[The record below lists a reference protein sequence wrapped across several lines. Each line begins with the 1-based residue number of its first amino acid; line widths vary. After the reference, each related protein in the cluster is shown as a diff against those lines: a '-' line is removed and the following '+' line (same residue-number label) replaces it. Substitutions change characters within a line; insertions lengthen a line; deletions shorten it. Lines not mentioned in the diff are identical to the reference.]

1 LFTVYTKERQRG
13 NKREEREDAREH
25 DREMDCFF
33 CVGMMCTSVVFASK
47 TSSLRLLLCPVNN
60 FHNKYLHHPIHCYL
74 ARSLSLALILCV
86 LIPQKKAFS
95 ENTYSDGALGI
106 AQRANPGDWSPDMM
120 KVTELSREIG
130 GYGDKEIFQMMML
143 GQGFRSYIVA
153 EDRRTG
159 EIVGCAQLT
168 RIQVLSLLALLVRK

>member
-1 LFTVYTKERQRG
+1 
-13 NKREEREDAREH
+13 
-25 DREMDCFF
+25 M
-33 CVGMMCTSVVFASK
+33 
-47 TSSLRLLLCPVNN
+47 LR
-60 FHNKYLHHPIHCYL
+60 
-74 ARSLSLALILCV
+74 A
-86 LIPQKKAFS
+86 IPQKKAFS
-95 ENTYSDGALGI
+95 ENTYAEGALGI

-168 RIQVLSLLALLVRK
+168 RIQVLSLLALLVRKYKY